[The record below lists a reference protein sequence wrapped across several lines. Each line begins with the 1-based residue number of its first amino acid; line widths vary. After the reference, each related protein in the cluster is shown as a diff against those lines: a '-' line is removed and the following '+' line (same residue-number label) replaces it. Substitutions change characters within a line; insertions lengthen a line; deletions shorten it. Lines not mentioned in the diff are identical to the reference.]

1 MLIFALAINHTGTTG
16 DLLNHATAVLSQFC
30 NLSFYS
36 QDRQFSHFPVYL
48 KDHLFNSNPGWD
60 FGAFRRLEI
69 LVKQTNFNSSR
80 SLWVNEAQSIPCLGY
95 PPPLS
100 FHDSSPFVRFA
111 HVFSERGKYVF
122 VDSAVP
128 DWSTVVAV
136 SEEGTECDPRSS
148 VFQPMTPEQLVRH
161 GIVKQHRLNLLPDW
175 GVIVGVSHH
184 RPTDIFYFHLLGING
199 CK

>member
-1 MLIFALAINHTGTTG
+1 MG
-16 DLLNHATAVLSQFC
+16 Q
-30 NLSFYS
+30 
-36 QDRQFSHFPVYL
+36 
-48 KDHLFNSNPGWD
+48 
-60 FGAFRRLEI
+60 
-69 LVKQTNFNSSR
+69 R
-80 SLWVNEAQSIPCLGY
+80 SKSIPCLGY

-199 CK
+199 CKWNNCRPPESAAGCSGGRHHHSVGSASRQSQTCLPLAGKAKVA